1 MRKEKKSLAPKI
13 RDERTF
19 HYFALT
25 VLILLALYCI
35 FPFILMLSVSL
46 STETSLGQLGY
57 RFWPKEISFAAYDY
71 LWAKRAT
78 IGRCY
83 MLTIVTTVAG
93 TLGNLVLTSLFAY
106 PLSRKDFKQRNIFAF
121 IVFFTVMFNG
131 GLTATYIVW
140 SSFVHIKNT
149 IWALILP
156 GGLMGALNV
165 LMVRN

>member
-13 RDERTF
+13 IDERAF

-140 SSFVHIKNT
+140 STFFHIK
-149 IWALILP
+149 IRF
-156 GGLMGALNV
+156 G
-165 LMVRN
+165 R

>member
-78 IGRCY
+78 IGRCD
-83 MLTIVTTVAG
+83 MLRIGKNVAG
-93 TLGNLVLTSLFAY
+93 TLDY
-106 PLSRKDFKQRNIFAF
+106 
-121 IVFFTVMFNG
+121 
-131 GLTATYIVW
+131 
-140 SSFVHIKNT
+140 
-149 IWALILP
+149 
-156 GGLMGALNV
+156 
-165 LMVRN
+165 MV